1 MLGVFTSLLSSR
13 SFSIVDQNTN
23 QLVAADLRISRVNT
37 RFSSVGQ
44 RHMLED
50 GTTKMDSRTVHP
62 MEIIV
67 EVFCPSIDVVD
78 QINQL
83 LLDRDTLYKVITRGM
98 VFERMMCT
106 SEALNQTPEMISATP
121 ARLTFS
127 QVLVQNPKPIM
138 FRNAGDSSIIDRGL
152 ALAEDVVGSASDLFD
167 YAVNGVQNAADL
179 F

>member
-1 MLGVFTSLLSSR
+1 
-13 SFSIVDQNTN
+13 
-23 QLVAADLRISRVNT
+23 
-37 RFSSVGQ
+37 
-44 RHMLED
+44 
-50 GTTKMDSRTVHP
+50 

-83 LLDRDTLYKVITRGM
+83 LLDRDTLCKVITRGM

-152 ALAEDVVGSASDLFD
+152 ALAEDVVDSASDLFD

>member
-1 MLGVFTSLLSSR
+1 MLGIFTSLLSSR

-50 GTTKMDSRTVHP
+50 GTTKMDSRTIHP
-62 MEIIV
+62 MEIII

-106 SEALNQTPEMISATP
+106 SEALNQTPDMISATP

-127 QVLVQNPKPIM
+127 QVL
-138 FRNAGDSSIIDRGL
+138 
-152 ALAEDVVGSASDLFD
+152 
-167 YAVNGVQNAADL
+167 
-179 F
+179 

>member
-1 MLGVFTSLLSSR
+1 MLGIFTSLLSSR

-50 GTTKMDSRTVHP
+50 GTTKMDSRTIHP

-106 SEALNQTPEMISATP
+106 SEALNQTPDMISATP

-138 FRNAGDSSIIDRGL
+138 FRNVGDSSMIDRGL
-152 ALAEDVVGSASDLFD
+152 ALAEDVVGSAGDLFD

>member
-1 MLGVFTSLLSSR
+1 MLGIFTSLLSSR

-23 QLVAADLRISRVNT
+23 QLVAADLRVSRVNT

-50 GTTKMDSRTVHP
+50 GTTKMDSRTIHP

-138 FRNAGDSSIIDRGL
+138 FRNARDSSMIDRGL
-152 ALAEDVVGSASDLFD
+152 ALAEDVAGSAGDLFD